1 MPCCCQGHLPLTH
14 QSSTT
19 FLGTSSKVL
28 ANILWKPPQSS
39 NSSLPHLSGRWEDTR
54 SKPNQAKPKTSA
66 SKEQEEGQA
75 KKKDKPRAGGR
86 RNKRRKKKQAKKK
99 KPRSKC
105 IEESFPSLIQT
116 GESSSIHLILG
127 CYLWFLKTQSLY
139 LEVVEAGG
147 ARFRQK

>member
-39 NSSLPHLSGRWEDTR
+39 NSSLPHLSGRWEDTT
-54 SKPNQAKPKTSA
+54 SKPNQAKPKTSPA
-66 SKEQEEGQA
+66 KTSTSKEQEEGQA

-116 GESSSIHLILG
+116 GEGSSIHLNLG
-127 CYLWFLKTQSLY
+127 CF
-139 LEVVEAGG
+139 VVIL
-147 ARFRQK
+147 